1 VLPALP
7 APRRRR
13 PSGSLTATLVIALL
27 SGLVGVAWAFQVS
40 LMTPHARGEWAVVD
54 ARLDDLFEDRVVQ
67 SLERGMPATIQVHA
81 ELWRKRGLW
90 FDALVNTFDAS
101 VRVRYGTWDESYHVE
116 RQGGESIR
124 FGSLDSAETYLE
136 RPWALPVGRLATL
149 SPNAR
154 HYVVVTVTLKPLTAE
169 DVREVEGW
177 MSGDPGGDHSGEVT
191 DLPRGVFDALRNVS
205 GFGDRRARAVSEEF
219 VPGQLAQGSRTT
231 ATPAPDE
238 PRSRAR

>member
-1 VLPALP
+1 MLPALH
-7 APRRRR
+7 ARMHR
-13 PSGSLTATLVIALL
+13 PSWADLALAL
-27 SGLVGVAWAFQVS
+27 ARLAGDAGVASAFQVS
-40 LMTPHARGEWAVVD
+40 LMAPHARGEWAVVD

-81 ELWRKRGLW
+81 ELWRRRGLW

-116 RQGGESIR
+116 RQGGPPLR
-124 FGSLDSAETYLE
+124 FATLDSAETYLE
-136 RPWALPVGRLATL
+136 RPWALPVGRLAAL
-149 SPNAR
+149 SAGAR

-177 MSGDPGGDHSGEVT
+177 MSGEPVGDHGGDVT

-205 GFGDRRARAVSEEF
+205 GFGDRRARAVSEDF
-219 VPGQLAQGSRTT
+219 VPERLAQGSRTT
-231 ATPAPDE
+231 ATPAPEE